1 MKKVLIIT
9 YYWPPCGG
17 SGVQRWLKFTKY
29 LAKKNYHC
37 IIYTPSS
44 PESPVIDN
52 SLLKDIPQNNYE
64 VIKTEIFEPY
74 KLYRFFTNKNKSEK
88 ITTSFLSENSTNK
101 KLSLKEKISRWVR
114 GNFFIPD
121 ARMFWI
127 KPSVKYLSDYL
138 KKNKI
143 DIIITTG
150 PPHSMHLIGLGIK
163 KKYPNIKWIA
173 DFRDPWT
180 NIDFINDLHLTTFA
194 LKKHAQLEKEVV
206 RTADKIITVSYTLT
220 NELKALC
227 PHNNNNF
234 YTITNGFDSDDFEI
248 IAHSQKK
255 QTNQFIITY
264 AGLLPPNRNPLILWE
279 ALAELSEKKL
289 LNKEIKIQLI
299 GKSDISVWN
308 AIKDNNIAHLVEKI
322 DYLPHSEVIKK
333 QADADALLLLINR
346 APNSKGI
353 LTGKLFEYLA
363 SNKPI
368 IAIGPTD
375 GDAAKIIKE
384 SNAGFIIDY
393 DDIESMKQTLLTIIN
408 TPIVTNNSA
417 IQKFSREAL
426 TNELIKLIE
435 S

>member
-29 LAKKNYHC
+29 LAKKNYYC
-37 IIYTPSS
+37 IIYTPSN

-88 ITTSFLSENSTNK
+88 ITTSFLSENSDNK
-101 KLSLKEKISRWVR
+101 KLSLKEKISRWIR

-163 KKYPNIKWIA
+163 KKHPNIKWIA

-206 RTADKIITVSYTLT
+206 CTADKIVTVSYTLT
-220 NELKALC
+220 NELQALC

-234 YTITNGFDSDDFEI
+234 HTITNGFDNDDFEL

-264 AGLLPPNRNPLILWE
+264 AGLLPPNRNPFILWK

-299 GKSDISVWN
+299 GKSDVSVWN
-308 AIKDNNIAHLVEKI
+308 TIKDNNIAHLVEKI

-408 TPIVTNNSA
+408 TPTVTNNSA

-426 TNELIKLIE
+426 TNDLIKLIE